1 MKTSCVLFALCS
13 ALSFSAIAADVPPP
27 VLPALPVPGLAPAA
41 PVLDASFPHG
51 LSVVEFARVV
61 LQDVLRQPFIFS
73 DDFLLSK
80 AQVGFSAKELK
91 KTASESLLRDVLK
104 EHGFTLTK
112 ATGYYRVVRYDEK
125 KSLVD
130 FWYKP
135 KYRSVGYLSSIVRP
149 LFSDGAFTYDRPITR
164 PGAPAGPSAPTSGGA
179 TKPADSGGGSL
190 YSMSTQ
196 SDVDSFLFRGSP
208 ADVERLKAVL
218 ERVDVAVPRVLVR
231 ALVLE
236 VSGSS
241 TDAWGVS
248 AVAKLLTSNL
258 SVSLAGNTQGVAG
271 SLTFKGPD
279 FNAVAGVFGNQSNVS
294 VLTSPSVF
302 AEAGAQ
308 ANLSVGSS
316 VPVLGAIQYSGN
328 GDQSRQSVEYRDTGV
343 ILRLTPKVYDEV
355 ISLDVTQELS
365 DAVATTTGVAGSPTL
380 LKRSIS
386 TTLNL
391 SSGSYVV
398 IGGLSSSKKSAASD
412 FLPIFDRFKPS
423 IGSSA
428 VRSDTDVVIVLYV
441 EKA

>member
-1 MKTSCVLFALCS
+1 MKLSCVSFALCS
-13 ALSFSAIAADVPPP
+13 ALSFSAIAADVSPP

-91 KTASESLLRDVLK
+91 RSASEALLRDVLK

-112 ATGYYRVVRYDEK
+112 AAGYYRVVRYDEK
-125 KSLVD
+125 KALVD

-135 KYRSVGYLSSIVRP
+135 RFRSVGYLSSIVRP

-164 PGAPAGPSAPTSGGA
+164 PATPSGPSAPTSGGS
-179 TKPADSGGGSL
+179 TKPADSGGSL

-208 ADVERLKAVL
+208 ADVDRLKAVL
-218 ERVDVAVPRVLVR
+218 DRVDVAVPRVLVR

-258 SVSLAGNTQGVAG
+258 SVSLVGNTQGVAG

-343 ILRLTPKVYDEV
+343 ILRLTPKVYDEA

-412 FLPIFDRFKPS
+412 FLPIFDWFKPS
-423 IGSSA
+423 VGSSS

>member
-1 MKTSCVLFALCS
+1 MKSVSLLALCS
-13 ALSFSAIAADVPPP
+13 ALSFSAIAADVPAP
-27 VLPALPVPGLAPAA
+27 VLPPLPVPGVSLGA

-91 KTASESLLRDVLK
+91 RTASEALLRDVLK

-112 ATGYYRVVRYDEK
+112 AAGYYRVVRYDEK
-125 KSLVD
+125 KALVD

-135 KYRSVGYLSSIVRP
+135 RFRSVGYLSSIVRP

-164 PGAPAGPSAPTSGGA
+164 PAAPSGPSAPTSGGS
-179 TKPADSGGGSL
+179 TKPADSGGSL

-208 ADVERLKAVL
+208 ADVDRLKAVL
-218 ERVDVAVPRVLVR
+218 DRVDVAVPRVLVR

-236 VSGSS
+236 VSGAS

-258 SVSLAGNTQGVAG
+258 SVSLSGNTQGVAG

-343 ILRLTPKVYDEV
+343 ILRLTPKVYDEA
-355 ISLDVTQELS
+355 ISLDVTQEIS

-398 IGGLSSSKKSAASD
+398 IGGLSSSKKSSASD
-412 FLPIFDRFKPS
+412 FLPIFDWFKPGV
-423 IGSSA
+423 GSSS